1 MRQLYF
7 ATKYVN
13 TKFGH
18 FQGPAVPQD
27 HREEEAG
34 PDEQLPGR
42 PEPPDPLQLPQE
54 GPHREDGDHREG
66 DQAHPPP
73 PEPPLHQ
80 GRWL

>member
-1 MRQLYF
+1 MDV
-7 ATKYVN
+7 K

-18 FQGPAVPQD
+18 FPGPAVTQD

-54 GPHREDGDHREG
+54 GPGPHREDGDHRDG

-80 GRWL
+80 GRGL